1 MASAYTRAVGVD
13 GQSLLRPLIPNKSRR
28 PVAIPSTTSTAHH
41 LLSSYPATSPSKKA
55 STKKFAHSP
64 FSPYLC
70 TQEIH
75 SRWHSYPSP
84 SPPSCLNPKVSS
96 QGGRTTGGWMIPPSD
111 RLSLETLI
119 SLTGKNKNM
128 RNNRTKDSIKSKL
141 VDWFKMPADLLED
154 PRIEQLI
161 DNEGMKGFG
170 LYIAI
175 ICRIYG
181 KRNKSIT
188 LKQVLAIKEKGCTK
202 RTLEKVIHDY
212 ELFDIDV
219 YDHVTSRID
228 YLYFYDLQSTKLA
241 TSSEDE
247 EARKEESDNNQ
258 IGIRLKSDCI
268 PTPACVP
275 IKKEKE
281 NKKNDY
287 HHSKKSDD
295 GDDAMSQKREE
306 KSQPSVYRSEQL
318 PPVLMDPIQYL
329 RSLPLHTA
337 WAEALLQ
344 SLGLSNPILRQ
355 LVMGQWEETKTF
367 LALHM
372 ASQDKAALLLSEHDV
387 KRYFTNCLNNPTTAR
402 KLQEHLA
409 AQRAKEQEMQQQEM
423 RRLMES

>member
-13 GQSLLRPLIPNKSRR
+13 GQSLLRPLIPHKSRR

-64 FSPYLC
+64 FFPYLC

-128 RNNRTKDSIKSKL
+128 RNNRTKDSSEKNQVKGANPPKIKIIG
-141 VDWFKMPADLLED
+141 WFKFPVFIAED
-154 PRIEQLI
+154 HRVEQLI
-161 DNEGMKGFG
+161 QHEGMKGFG
-170 LYIAI
+170 LYVSIL
-175 ICRIYG
+175 CRIYY
-181 KRNKSIT
+181 KKSDCIT
-188 LKQVLAIKEKGCTK
+188 RDELLSIKEKGCTK
-202 RTLEKVIHDY
+202 DTLKKVAFNY
-212 ELFDIDV
+212 GLFDIDENN
-219 YDHVTSRID
+219 HVTSTID
-228 YLYFYDLQSTKLA
+228 YTGTNDDFSSIKAVNKNQS
-241 TSSEDE
+241 DDQ
-247 EARKEESDNNQ
+247 SDDQ
-258 IGIRLKSDCI
+258 SDCI
-268 PTPACVP
+268 STPVRTY
-275 IKKEKE
+275 KDKDND

-287 HHSKKSDD
+287 HHSKIYDD
-295 GDDAMSQKREE
+295 DD
-306 KSQPSVYRSEQL
+306 PL

-329 RSLPLHTA
+329 RSLPLQSA

-355 LVMGQWEETKTF
+355 LVMGQWEETKAF

-387 KRYFTNCLNNPTTAR
+387 KRYFTNCLNNPTTAH